1 MLPSCKIRTADA
13 SVRGVRTSISRPS
26 LLTPI
31 PEWYFLFYY
40 EMLKYFRGPWEIV
53 GTVVIPVLFYA
64 LLFLLPF
71 LDRWPERRPFSR
83 PIVIGAGGLL
93 LTVVFTFLFISLRT
107 VVKMPVTDPSVVRG
121 KQLYQTLG
129 CAACHRIHG
138 EGEMI
143 GPELSSVGAQRDAD
157 WLIRRLKDPESVA
170 PGSIM
175 PAFAGLSEAELTD
188 LTTYP
193 MTLK

>member
-40 EMLKYFRGPWEIV
+40 
-53 GTVVIPVLFYA
+53 
-64 LLFLLPF
+64 
-71 LDRWPERRPFSR
+71 
-83 PIVIGAGGLL
+83 
-93 LTVVFTFLFISLRT
+93 VVFTFLFISLRT

-143 GPELSSVGAQRDAD
+143 GPELSSVVR
-157 WLIRRLKDPESVA
+157 
-170 PGSIM
+170 
-175 PAFAGLSEAELTD
+175 PAGR
-188 LTTYP
+188 
-193 MTLK
+193 